1 MAGQRKPGEKDMS
14 ELEKLGMSRSL
25 IEELSASEAK
35 ELLRALRLALQRYRE
50 ARETDPPAPPA

>member
-1 MAGQRKPGEKDMS
+1 MARQDRPSEKDVS
-14 ELEKLGMSRSL
+14 ELEKLGISRSL
-25 IEELSASEAK
+25 IDDLSASEAK